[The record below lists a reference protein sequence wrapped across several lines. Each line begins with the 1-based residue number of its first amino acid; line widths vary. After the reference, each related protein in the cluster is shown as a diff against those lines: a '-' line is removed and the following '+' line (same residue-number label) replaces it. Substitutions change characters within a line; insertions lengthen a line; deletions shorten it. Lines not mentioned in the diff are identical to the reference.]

1 MGKRT
6 VTKEETVTSADRPHY
21 GRVYL
26 SSSRT
31 EDDGQRT
38 YTVPLYRGVIWH
50 GQNGRLL
57 HDTSFCPD
65 PAEAYGQMKAHA
77 EGMGEPVQ
85 LWRHGPNGNVI
96 ADLVGSDLPF

>member
-26 SSSRT
+26 SAERIEADKGS
-31 EDDGQRT
+31 
-38 YTVPLYRGVIWH
+38 VPLYRGVIWH

-57 HDTSFCPD
+57 HDTSSCPD

-85 LWRHGPNGNVI
+85 LWRHGPSGNVI

>member
-1 MGKRT
+1 MKRA
-6 VTKEETVTSADRPHY
+6 KHAAEETTTTQADRPHY

-26 SSSRT
+26 SGGGATTAR
-31 EDDGQRT
+31 
-38 YTVPLYRGVIWH
+38 LYRGVIWH

-57 HDTSFCPD
+57 HDTSMCPD
-65 PAEAYGQMKAHA
+65 PAEAYGQMKAYA

-96 ADLVGSDLPF
+96 ADLVGSDLPL